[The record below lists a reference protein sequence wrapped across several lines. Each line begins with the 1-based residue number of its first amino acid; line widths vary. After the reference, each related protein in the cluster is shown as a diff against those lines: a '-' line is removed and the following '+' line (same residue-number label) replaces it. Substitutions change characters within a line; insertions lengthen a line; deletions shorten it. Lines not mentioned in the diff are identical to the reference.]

1 MDRKEIRLQRKDLG
15 QEMENSLSYL
25 FPVLLGFHGTH
36 LWTNPEPGS
45 FRKQV
50 FLNVLGPLS
59 HYPLSFPPVPLQHS
73 QLGLHLRSEGPRA
86 KHWQQSRREQ
96 PVPVMPIQTACPH
109 LDKGK
114 PEVLAALPPECAQ
127 EEEAPRDTQGGE
139 DIGYM
144 CGGDR
149 DASWVWKSKY
159 SISGFEEIL
168 RPCEF

>member
-1 MDRKEIRLQRKDLG
+1 
-15 QEMENSLSYL
+15 
-25 FPVLLGFHGTH
+25 
-36 LWTNPEPGS
+36 
-45 FRKQV
+45 
-50 FLNVLGPLS
+50 
-59 HYPLSFPPVPLQHS
+59 
-73 QLGLHLRSEGPRA
+73 
-86 KHWQQSRREQ
+86 
-96 PVPVMPIQTACPH
+96 MPIQTACPH